1 MPMEQRRSR
10 QEVKELI
17 ATVSRDRFDE
27 MLAVFFSD
35 RPDDEIEAWFN
46 AQPDCEALSWALLN
60 ALATNGI
67 GLDEEGTPAS

>member
-1 MPMEQRRSR
+1 M
-10 QEVKELI
+10 
-17 ATVSRDRFDE
+17 SRDRFDE